1 MCTQVCGTRVDECG
15 GVSKAAEWRARNSC
29 GGRAGAHVSA
39 FLALGSLALTLI
51 VVVGRVLLLLCCN
64 VNRTNSVEL
73 LTLHCSSRRCND
85 VLIIRRCVAGG
96 ARVTMPREEYVNA
109 GDARGVGA
117 PLNTSKTLTRGAAP
131 YALSCRGLT

>member
-1 MCTQVCGTRVDECG
+1 MRRAHALASAAVLPQELLTSCCRPSCPCARRCVAHVSMSVAACRRLPS
-15 GVSKAAEWRARNSC
+15 GVRAIA

-73 LTLHCSSRRCND
+73 LTLDCSSSRLVPDLPR
-85 VLIIRRCVAGG
+85 
-96 ARVTMPREEYVNA
+96 ARPSAITIMEE
-109 GDARGVGA
+109 GQ
-117 PLNTSKTLTRGAAP
+117 
-131 YALSCRGLT
+131 ALRHQALKV

>member
-1 MCTQVCGTRVDECG
+1 M
-15 GVSKAAEWRARNSC
+15 RAIA

-73 LTLHCSSRRCND
+73 LTLHCSTRSR
-85 VLIIRRCVAGG
+85 LSVARTKEKHGKLYG
-96 ARVTMPREEYVNA
+96 RPSPFQV
-109 GDARGVGA
+109 GVGV
-117 PLNTSKTLTRGAAP
+117 SV
-131 YALSCRGLT
+131 GLRP

>member
-1 MCTQVCGTRVDECG
+1 MSVAACRRLPS
-15 GVSKAAEWRARNSC
+15 GVRAIA

-73 LTLHCSSRRCND
+73 LTVR
-85 VLIIRRCVAGG
+85 
-96 ARVTMPREEYVNA
+96 
-109 GDARGVGA
+109 
-117 PLNTSKTLTRGAAP
+117 
-131 YALSCRGLT
+131 

>member
-1 MCTQVCGTRVDECG
+1 MSVAACRRLPS
-15 GVSKAAEWRARNSC
+15 GVRAIA

-73 LTLHCSSRRCND
+73 LTLHCSTHGPSRYDAICNIMQYSHD
-85 VLIIRRCVAGG
+85 TFVICL
-96 ARVTMPREEYVNA
+96 
-109 GDARGVGA
+109 
-117 PLNTSKTLTRGAAP
+117 
-131 YALSCRGLT
+131 

>member
-1 MCTQVCGTRVDECG
+1 MSVAACRRLPS
-15 GVSKAAEWRARNSC
+15 GVRAIA

-73 LTLHCSSRRCND
+73 LTLDCSSSRLVPDLPR
-85 VLIIRRCVAGG
+85 
-96 ARVTMPREEYVNA
+96 ARPSAITIMEE
-109 GDARGVGA
+109 GQ
-117 PLNTSKTLTRGAAP
+117 
-131 YALSCRGLT
+131 ALRHQALKV